1 MRLGSCSR
9 LSALPQFLPAVVQLP
24 CEGSLTMWRE
34 QMGSTHLGAKK
45 AVGVC
50 GTRSGPVRSAQWLPE
65 PSSSLAMCP
74 GLAKVLGGDTPTCI
88 WTPKCGGGGGQVAGP
103 LRERTEAENL
113 TEPGG
118 EFWGWRS
125 LPCP

>member
-1 MRLGSCSR
+1 
-9 LSALPQFLPAVVQLP
+9 
-24 CEGSLTMWRE
+24 
-34 QMGSTHLGAKK
+34 MGSTHLGAKK

-65 PSSSLAMCP
+65 PSTSPAMGP
-74 GLAKVLGGDTPTCI
+74 GLAKVLGGDTPACI
-88 WTPKCGGGGGQVAGP
+88 WTPLSVEERGGQVAGLP
-103 LRERTEAENL
+103 RERTEAENL